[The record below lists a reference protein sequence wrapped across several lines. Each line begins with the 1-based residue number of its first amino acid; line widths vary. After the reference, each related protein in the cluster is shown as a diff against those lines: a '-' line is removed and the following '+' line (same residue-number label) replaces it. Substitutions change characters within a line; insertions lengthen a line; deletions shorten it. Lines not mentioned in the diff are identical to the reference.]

1 MDGRYDLLVRPVGEA
16 TGTMAGCPTCGA
28 RIDQCVCYES
38 EAFCMEC
45 GEVFSL
51 RDNRKAR

>member
-1 MDGRYDLLVRPVGEA
+1 MDGRYDLLVRPIGEA

-28 RIDQCVCYES
+28 RLDQCVCYES